1 MALFVEGGRWSP
13 EEFYELVKDMP
24 TTQLLRELTD
34 QKRALE
40 GFSDRFPSNK
50 ESMQPGPF
58 PKLPSEPLP
67 GFQPPMSPDMM
78 EDLGRSMEDE
88 IPPRAGE
95 FQEDYH
101 RYYQP
106 IVPYVDP
113 DLPEPVRRSIEEGG
127 FYGPEAANGGPI
139 LASEYLNA
147 GGPVQYFWTGGESIT
162 DADVADVAAQEADA
176 VNAALDEAGLT
187 EGFKGLLPE
196 VDRITQG
203 SLLTGAPVLPFG
215 GDLNITP
222 EQAATITADT
232 FDALSPQQL
241 AAFNASNAIR
251 NAIDPF
257 AAGQSR
263 RGQAVQTALGQGQ
276 GLAVQQ
282 AIARNLQAPV
292 VGSFRAAAA
301 RAKGEQS
308 TPGFGFFVSSNAEG
322 GPILA
327 SERLNAG
334 GPVQYFNEGQG
345 VSAPDYPGEEPG
357 PPGSA
362 VDYSGQV
369 SVATPDGQA
378 AGPAADQSKDQSRS
392 LTDTAITYGTSALKS
407 GAAAAALSPFGIL
420 GSFITTPMMAN
431 SFFTGMRNA
440 QEGLDVE
447 SKNLAE
453 AAGKFANQKLGLA
466 LSKNQAYPG
475 DYGYGLDPD
484 KDFSNQTAFSPTIS
498 RYSSDFDVDDPLQG
512 GQ

>member
-1 MALFVEGGRWSP
+1 M
-13 EEFYELVKDMP
+13 
-24 TTQLLRELTD
+24 
-34 QKRALE
+34 
-40 GFSDRFPSNK
+40 
-50 ESMQPGPF
+50 
-58 PKLPSEPLP
+58 
-67 GFQPPMSPDMM
+67 
-78 EDLGRSMEDE
+78 
-88 IPPRAGE
+88 
-95 FQEDYH
+95 
-101 RYYQP
+101 
-106 IVPYVDP
+106 
-113 DLPEPVRRSIEEGG
+113 
-127 FYGPEAANGGPI
+127 
-139 LASEYLNA
+139 
-147 GGPVQYFWTGGESIT
+147 QYFWTGGESIT

-345 VSAPDYPGEEPG
+345 VNAAPDYPGEEPG

-378 AGPAADQSKDQSRS
+378 AGQGNEGETSAFDAAIDYGISTAKSLGIS
-392 LTDTAITYGTSALKS
+392 ALATPFGYLGYGITAPLAMNSFVKGLTDEEGTQAVD
-407 GAAAAALSPFGIL
+407 F
-420 GSFITTPMMAN
+420 
-431 SFFTGMRNA
+431 A
-440 QEGLDVE
+440 QRAGQ
-447 SKNLAE
+447 LA
-453 AAGKFANQKLGLA
+453 QQLGLS

-475 DYGYGLDPD
+475 DIGYGLDPD